1 MSEPNVNTI
10 PTTQSKTNV
19 KTITSMAMLTAI
31 AYVVMVLSKVTKQ
44 QRSASKTRG
53 LAAFIFF
60 HPDYTVGPGV
70 PPGQRIPSGIRSRTL
85 PPVGNHAPP

>member
-31 AYVVMVLSKVTKQ
+31 AYVVMVLSKVISGT
-44 QRSASKTRG
+44 SAPLRAHVP
-53 LAAFIFF
+53 AAFF
-60 HPDYTVGPGV
+60 
-70 PPGQRIPSGIRSRTL
+70 PPSFVKNL
-85 PPVGNHAPP
+85 